1 MKGELPTFIKIRG
14 APVLL
19 HWSFFLLLIL
29 HLVLSFIAYKS
40 WKVFWFQLILY
51 GPFLFIIALFHEIP
65 KAIMAYRQ
73 NATIEDI
80 VLWPLGGLS
89 LYGPDS
95 PMGDV
100 KVAILGPLSHV
111 FTGAIF
117 GVVYIM
123 IKAEGMPSLLS
134 YQVYYADIESGLKG
148 IFASASRI
156 AFCWNLMLLV
166 VHLLVPVYPM
176 DAVRIWGG
184 LLRSS
189 GKSLADTA
197 KFTAYAGILICF
209 GIFIYGWVGL
219 FRDESFG
226 GGITEF
232 SAYIVL
238 GGFGALVSWN
248 LVQTVNADRINLDKV
263 FGRGCYAITGSGV
276 EMPGA
281 VSAPALPVEEE
292 RDII

>member
-1 MKGELPTFIKIRG
+1 
-14 APVLL
+14 
-19 HWSFFLLLIL
+19 
-29 HLVLSFIAYKS
+29 
-40 WKVFWFQLILY
+40 
-51 GPFLFIIALFHEIP
+51 
-65 KAIMAYRQ
+65 MAYRQ

-89 LYGPDS
+89 IYGPDH

-100 KVAILGPLSHV
+100 KVAILGPVSHV

-117 GVVYIM
+117 AVLYIM
-123 IKAEGMPSLLS
+123 LKADDMPSLLS
-134 YQVYYADIESGLKG
+134 YKVYYADIESGLRG
-148 IFASASRI
+148 LFASASRI
-156 AFCWNLMLLV
+156 AFSWNLMLLV

-176 DAVRIWGG
+176 DAVRIWAG
-184 LLRSS
+184 LLRRS

-197 KFTAYAGILICF
+197 KFTAYAGILICS

-219 FRDESFG
+219 FMDATFM
-226 GGITEF
+226 GGITEN

-281 VSAPALPVEEE
+281 VSSPQLPVEEE